1 MGRRPI
7 AFDPTFKNRGRGKKR
22 GTVSMVEPLQN
33 LTGSLT
39 FYNSPQVG
47 EGEYLIVS
55 DSHTAKEI
63 AEGSATPIF
72 WVVNDNNIVETV
84 NGLPNNVTTVNSK
97 AEALLYLASNDYAL
111 VSPETSNIV
120 TDELIL
126 DLNAKNDLSFTN
138 KKPTTN
144 LFPDGHFPN
153 GADMSNASGHNPT
166 NEVIFFPDNP
176 GNSNYVLEQTM
187 GSKTTEYQLNLSNLA
202 ASTTYCLSGWYA
214 ESSNYSGNSRMFH
227 CRAYSSGGSH
237 TALGTGLYNVL
248 KTKVINGI
256 TWKYCYATITTPS
269 DATGTFNWYVG
280 YENSTYSGARYYTN
294 LQMEVGNYPT
304 PYSAG
309 TREQNT
315 VWRDMSG
322 GPANNETWYTLYA
335 QTYPESSQTPSSRDG
350 ITPGYNATSG
360 TKTYDASRDLNY
372 YVFDEDTN
380 TWVADSY
387 FNGERINGHSY
398 DTYDG
403 QPNQHQKFQDDFD
416 TISGSF
422 PNATHIVIGSH
433 AAENNDNNSGTLE
446 RLQRL
451 GLPNSHIGVGR
462 PEYILVG
469 KIGKPYTHRY
479 VRENVNGGV
488 AKMNLS
494 LPLEGKNNVNLYN
507 GTSFNS
513 NGWLEFDGS
522 NDKAYSSND
531 YTYGNETTWVA
542 TVRRDSNNN
551 NYNMFMGSF
560 LPYFGFRSSTNYKV
574 HFSND
579 IGGQQRNVYSTTQ
592 TSLNTWYHIAF
603 TTEYNSP
610 NTTMKVYL
618 NGVQEGSGTWSSS
631 QTQRSGESKK
641 FTIGDGRSNAGW
653 YPFAGAVS
661 NVQIYNKKL
670 TAAEI
675 SQNYYNGPIVT
686 DNLVLS
692 VDAGNL
698 VSYASGE
705 SYALNMVSGDE
716 GDGYGSGNLN
726 GTLTNGVLFDE
737 NSGGAWDFDG
747 SNDHISFGT
756 QAFQYQH
763 DDAFSLEVWINPDA
777 VSGFKHLIGIT
788 YASYRLAHSGTS
800 LSFRLDANN
809 LIAAGG
815 TLEVGKWTHV
825 VATYNPTTKTAK
837 VYQNGVQVS
846 SATNSTA
853 DWTSQGT
860 DFRLA
865 SSPGE
870 NYYFNGKIAIGR
882 VYKKTLSAS
891 EVGQNFEAQKSRF
904 SL

>member
-1 MGRRPI
+1 MGRRKI

-72 WVVNDNNIVETV
+72 WVVNDDSIVETV

-111 VSPETSNIV
+111 VSSETSNIV

-126 DLNAKNDLSFTN
+126 DLNAKNDLSFTD

-144 LFPDGHFPN
+144 LIY
-153 GADMSNASGHNPT
+153 T
-166 NEVIFFPDNP
+166 
-176 GNSNYVLEQTM
+176 NSNV
-187 GSKTTEYQLNLSNLA
+187 YQLGSYS
-202 ASTTYCLSGWYA
+202 STIFPVLFTEGEIINGSSQGAMSWTDHLRWYNETIPSGTTISLSGWYMA
-214 ESSNYSGNSRMFH
+214 YNSNPSTAWNSQARLII
-227 CRAYSSGGSH
+227 YSSAGYGG
-237 TALGTGLYNVL
+237 TVCNPGAWN
-248 KTKVINGI
+248 
-256 TWKYCYATITTPS
+256 TWTYFELTYTCPS
-269 DATGTFNWYVG
+269 DLSSFRLEDAG
-280 YENSTYSGARYYTN
+280 YDYYNSSDASNTSAYTCN
-294 LQMEVGNYPT
+294 VQIETLPSPT
-304 PYSAG
+304 PFVGG

-335 QTYPESSQTPSSRDG
+335 QTYPEGSQTPSSRDG
-350 ITPGYNATSG
+350 ITPGYNVTSG
-360 TKTYDASRDLNY
+360 TKTYEASRDLNY

-387 FNGERINGHSY
+387 FNGERISGHCY

-416 TISGSF
+416 AISGSF
-422 PNATHIVIGSH
+422 PNATHIIIGSH
-433 AAENNDNNSGTLE
+433 AAENNDNNSDTLE

-469 KIGKPYTHRY
+469 KIDKPYTHRY
-479 VRENVNGGV
+479 IRENVNSGV

-507 GTSFNS
+507 GTNFNS

-522 NDKAYSSND
+522 NDRAYSSND
-531 YTYGNETTWVA
+531 YTYGNETTWIA

-551 NYNMFMGSF
+551 AYNMFMGSF

-592 TSLNTWYHIAF
+592 TTTNTWYHIAF
-603 TTEYNSP
+603 TNEYNSP

-618 NGVQEGSGTWSSS
+618 NGIQEGSGTWSSS

-641 FTIGDGRSNAGW
+641 FTIGDGRSNASW

-686 DNLVLS
+686 DSLTFA
-692 VDAGNL
+692 VDAGSLISYENGSTTVNSMKGSLIGNL
-698 VSYASGE
+698 INGTTHQSFFGGTFVFDNSNDKITFANNSAFNHTSELTIEAWVNFDGNSDDFIFEKGNVNTQYSLFSHGTDIVFRTRHSADSGYDTLNP
-705 SYALNMVSGDE
+705 SKTTAGITNGQWHHIVGSWDGSTKRIYVDGVLKSSKSKSGALN
-716 GDGYGSGNLN
+716 
-726 GTLTNGVLFDE
+726 T
-737 NSGGAWDFDG
+737 
-747 SNDHISFGT
+747 
-756 QAFQYQH
+756 
-763 DDAFSLEVWINPDA
+763 
-777 VSGFKHLIGIT
+777 
-788 YASYRLAHSGTS
+788 
-800 LSFRLDANN
+800 
-809 LIAAGG
+809 
-815 TLEVGKWTHV
+815 
-825 VATYNPTTKTAK
+825 
-837 VYQNGVQVS
+837 
-846 SATNSTA
+846 
-853 DWTSQGT
+853 TSQGAAIGAFGGT
-860 DFRLA
+860 T
-865 SSPGE
+865 SG
-870 NYYFNGKIAIGR
+870 YYFGGKIAIVRIYSKG
-882 VYKKTLSAS
+882 LSAI
-891 EVGQNFEAQKSRF
+891 EAAQNYNAQRSRF